1 MKSKSLLLALVCA
14 ILCAFNVVAAEGYA
28 VYTPSNTTLTFYYGD
43 KPNGA
48 YSILNTEGNQPDWHI
63 SSIYSTVTKV
73 VFDPSFAQARP
84 QSTAYWF
91 SDMANLTTITGLNYL
106 KTDEVSLM
114 LFMFHGC
121 ENLESLDLSNFNTS
135 NVTSMSW
142 MFSGCKKLANINL
155 ISFNT
160 SNVARMEYM
169 FDNCSSLTS
178 LDLSS
183 FNTSQVWNMSW
194 MFVNCTNLQT
204 VKVSNG
210 WTTDEAVFYYS
221 QMFVNCYSLVGGAG
235 TTFDSNHISGDYA
248 HIDGGPSNPGYFTAK
263 QLASYDLWINCEQ
276 VTSNNCNNL
285 NYIGG
290 VSGNVKYNPANNT
303 LTLENATLSHDGITN
318 GCCIKSEIDGL
329 TVNLIGTNSL
339 SAQTGIRA
347 CAMDVYTT
355 TISGTGTLSA
365 QAKLAGIQTHS
376 GKTITID
383 NVTDLSASS
392 SKYGIF
398 AASPDNT
405 CILIKGSNTVVHANG
420 SSGTIRNF
428 NSFVLEDGLA
438 ITEPAGSYYN
448 DGILYDA
455 DGNVASQVTIRK
467 PSSGVFGDVTGD
479 GMVDVDD
486 VNAAIN
492 IILKVKTPDDYPG
505 NANVTGED
513 VVDIEDINIIIN
525 IILQH

>member
-1 MKSKSLLLALVCA
+1 MKTKYLLLALVCA
-14 ILCAFNVVAAEGYA
+14 VLCTFNVVAAEGYA

-48 YSILNTEGNQPDWHI
+48 YSLLDTETNEPEWQI
-63 SSIYSTVTKV
+63 SDIYAHVTKV

-91 SDMANLTTITGLNYL
+91 SNMANLTTITGLEYL
-106 KTDEVSLM
+106 RTDEVTLM
-114 LFMFHGC
+114 LFMFYGC

-160 SNVARMEYM
+160 SNVARMDYM

-194 MFVNCTNLQT
+194 MFVDCTNLQT

-210 WTTDEAVFYYS
+210 WTTAEAVYYYA
-221 QMFVNCYSLVGGAG
+221 QMFVHCYSLVGGAG
-235 TTFDSNHISGDYA
+235 TTFDSNHTSGDYA

-263 QLASYDLWINCEQ
+263 QLESYDLWINGEQ

-303 LTLENATLSHDGITN
+303 LTLNNATLVNSVTN

-339 SAQTGIRA
+339 SAQTGIKA

-365 QAKLAGIQTHS
+365 QARLAGIQTHRE
-376 GKTITID
+376 KTLTID

-398 AASPDNT
+398 ASNPDYT
-405 CILIKGSNTVVHANG
+405 SVVIKGSNTVVHANG

-428 NSFVLEDGLA
+428 SSFVLEDGLA
-438 ITEPAGSYYN
+438 ITEPAGCYYSG
-448 DGILYDA
+448 GIIYDA

-467 PSSGVFGDVTGD
+467 PSSGVFGDVSGD
-479 GMVDVDD
+479 GIVDVDD

-492 IILKVKTPDDYPG
+492 IILKVKTQDDYPG
-505 NANVTGED
+505 NGDMDNNGMIDVED
-513 VVDIEDINIIIN
+513 VNAMIN
-525 IILQH
+525 IILKL